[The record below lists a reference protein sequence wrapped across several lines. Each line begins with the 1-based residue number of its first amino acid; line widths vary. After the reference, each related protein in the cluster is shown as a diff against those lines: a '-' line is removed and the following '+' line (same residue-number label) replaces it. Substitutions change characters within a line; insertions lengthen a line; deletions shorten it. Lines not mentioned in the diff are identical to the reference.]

1 MDNDK
6 ILNNNN
12 SKLEEA
18 TPLKFYL
25 SQNFPNPFSDKTT
38 IKYCI
43 AYKTKVMIKIQ
54 DFLKNEIAMLV
65 NEIKEPGT
73 YVVEFELAFLE
84 KQIQAGD
91 YIMIFEAGKTIIKK
105 LIYLILISNLN
116 SPFIYIYYLN
126 RTI

>member
-43 AYKTKVMIKIQ
+43 AYKTKVKIKIQ
-54 DFLKNEIAMLV
+54 DFLKNKIAMLV

-73 YVVEFELAFLE
+73 YEVEFEVLE
-84 KQIQAGD
+84 NQIQAGD
-91 YIMIFEAGKTIIKK
+91 YILIFEADKTVIKK
-105 LIYLILISNLN
+105 LI
-116 SPFIYIYYLN
+116 
-126 RTI
+126 TIKK